1 VASIDAGDF
10 HTCARTLAGNVL
22 CWGANS
28 SLQAGVAG
36 GVNLTT
42 ASPTA
47 GIAASQLA
55 LGANHSCALLA
66 DASVSCWGLAL
77 DSTGSTSA
85 SPISVSRLSTI
96 TLALG
101 SGSAMVGNG
110 NGNETRPLAALVTG
124 LNGVV
129 ALAGGQGHTCAL
141 GNTGTLVC
149 WGSNGSYQLG
159 TGDSVARTTPTAVT
173 LPGGFWHP

>member
-1 VASIDAGDF
+1 MVCALDDASF
-10 HTCARTLAGNVL
+10 VR
-22 CWGANS
+22 CWG
-28 SLQAGVAG
+28 
-36 GVNLTT
+36 
-42 ASPTA
+42 
-47 GIAASQLA
+47 
-55 LGANHSCALLA
+55 
-66 DASVSCWGLAL
+66 
-77 DSTGSTSA
+77 TG
-85 SPISVSRLSTI
+85 
-96 TLALG
+96 
-101 SGSAMVGNG
+101 MMGNG

-141 GNTGTLVC
+141 GNAGTLVC

>member
-1 VASIDAGDF
+1 M
-10 HTCARTLAGNVL
+10 
-22 CWGANS
+22 
-28 SLQAGVAG
+28 
-36 GVNLTT
+36 
-42 ASPTA
+42 A

-55 LGANHSCALLA
+55 LGANHSCALLI

-85 SPISVSRLSTI
+85 SPSAVLGLSTI

-101 SGSAMVGNG
+101 SGSGMVCALDDASLVRCWGTGMMGNG
-110 NGNETRPLAALVTG
+110 NGNETRARPALVSG
-124 LNGVV
+124 LNGVA

-149 WGSNGSYQLG
+149 WGSNSSYQLG
-159 TGDSVARTTPTAVT
+159 TGDSVARTTPTSVT
-173 LPGGFWHP
+173 LTGGFWHP